1 MICLKLIIIFKIR
14 VLGGIWLHLRL
25 KHDPPL
31 HVTTSDSTMIHEII
45 ILLNQIKTSNTR
57 LWKQF

>member
-31 HVTTSDSTMIHEII
+31 HVTTSDSTVI
-45 ILLNQIKTSNTR
+45 
-57 LWKQF
+57 